1 MHLIDALAG
10 IERKKIYTKSHG
22 GGIVKYTHHE
32 AHVLMSSEKARSNDV
47 RYGQKEMT
55 MSLLSLLAVT
65 MSIDDEYDSE
75 RSTRLSGTLN

>member
-1 MHLIDALAG
+1 VHLIDALGG
-10 IERKKIYTKSHG
+10 IERKEIYTKSHG

-55 MSLLSLLAVT
+55 NVVLVVLVGR
-65 MSIDDEYDSE
+65 DNEY
-75 RSTRLSGTLN
+75 

>member
-1 MHLIDALAG
+1 MPTPAASPCCLTPPPKPPPRALVSCTFYSIHSGDVHLIDALAG

-47 RYGQKEMT
+47 R
-55 MSLLSLLAVT
+55 
-65 MSIDDEYDSE
+65 
-75 RSTRLSGTLN
+75 